1 MASRM
6 LSANSLSG
14 ARTCWF
20 CATYFVHDP
29 IFMMIYAAL
38 WDMCVCVYVC
48 VCVVFSSK
56 KLTSISSLII
66 VKFLLG
72 SSSIN
77 ISFSHIMLN
86 VIQILWFLT
95 LLSLS

>member
-1 MASRM
+1 M

-20 CATYFVHDP
+20 CATYFVHDL

-38 WDMCVCVYVC
+38 WGVC

-56 KLTSISSLII
+56 KLTSISSLIL

-77 ISFSHIMLN
+77 ISFSHVMLN
-86 VIQILWFLT
+86 MIQILWFLT